1 MKYPPDVGA
10 VVSIVLTT
18 VTTGPEVDAG
28 TVIVAPD
35 GRARGKSA
43 RKLRK
48 IAKETYKEWK

>member
-18 VTTGPEVDAG
+18 VITGPEVDAG

-35 GRARGKSA
+35 GRARGKLEKFS
-43 RKLRK
+43 K